1 MALVAP
7 KIKQDMEAAIMA
19 ALTKEFA
26 KEGGADPSSHKKL
39 AAAIAEGVA
48 MIIVKALQTEAEV
61 LPGIATAGSPAA
73 QTSVSPGKIF

>member
-1 MALVAP
+1 MALVAA
-7 KIKQDMEAAIMA
+7 KIKKEMEAAIAA

-26 KEGGADPSSHKKL
+26 KEAGADPTSHKRT
-39 AAAIAEGVA
+39 AAAVAEGVCT
-48 MIIVKALQTEAEV
+48 ILIKALQTEAEV